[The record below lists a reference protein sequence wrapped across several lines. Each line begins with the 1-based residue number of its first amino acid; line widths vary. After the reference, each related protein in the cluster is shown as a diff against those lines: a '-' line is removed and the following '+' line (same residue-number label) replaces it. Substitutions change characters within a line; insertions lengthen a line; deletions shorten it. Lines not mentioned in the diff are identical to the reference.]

1 MLPLFGDE
9 IMKKNYLKII
19 VTLTAVIPCLS
30 ACDTYQEGK
39 KVEAECIYNGYE
51 EAPDFNK
58 SLTINTKD
66 YEGLVAN
73 GNGDCFS
80 IDSFK
85 IYDSLYL
92 ADINGDGHRD
102 FCTDFLY
109 YDRNHYYHG
118 YAFYD
123 MKKKSYIEYFLPNDG
138 MSYYLG
144 EKDGYLVIKE
154 FSGEHDPTTYKENK
168 GHRRTATLLT
178 SKDKPELV
186 WKDDDFDLH
195 SYYLGF
201 HNLDNG
207 WWIIEDK
214 ETKEERYIC
223 ATERTDELFLIYDFD
238 GALTQDSYYAN
249 DCLIYDK
256 NDAYEI
262 VFDKEKSE
270 NSDIDLSAG
279 RCEIWYKVTF
289 KKEGDY
295 DIKVSVSGIEDV
307 LKVRVDNTL
316 YYKK

>member
-19 VTLTAVIPCLS
+19 VALTAVIPCLS

-58 SLTINTKD
+58 SFTINTKD
-66 YEGLVAN
+66 YEGLVVN

-80 IDSFK
+80 IGSFE

-92 ADINGDGHRD
+92 ADVNGDGHRD

-201 HNLDNG
+201 HNTDDG
-207 WWIIEDK
+207 WWTIEDK
-214 ETKEERYIC
+214 ETKEERYLC
-223 ATERTDELFLIYDFD
+223 ATDRTDELFLYYDFD
-238 GALTQDSYYAN
+238 GVLTQDSYYAN

-262 VFDKEKSE
+262 VFDKEKTE
-270 NSDIDLSAG
+270 NSDAALSSG

-307 LKVRVDNTL
+307 LKVRVDNAL